1 MTQMTD
7 MSINKIRNLYSF
19 LNDQEFAVQREKLL
33 DLYEKERNKEMV
45 IGFAGHFS
53 AGKSTM
59 INTLLDEDLLPSSP
73 IPTSA
78 NIVKLKSGDIKTV
91 VHFQNGSSVKY
102 EEEVDMRTI
111 QNLCKDG
118 ETITG
123 IEISRPQSSLP
134 PHISVVDTPGVDST
148 NDADR
153 LITESSLHLMDY
165 MYYIM
170 DYNHVQSEVNLMFLL
185 EMQRRKTPFSI
196 VINQV
201 DKHIES
207 ELTFQDYRTSV
218 IEAFSRWG
226 IEPDQ
231 LYFTSMRDFSLTIND
246 FIQLKEDFHSLFNQE
261 ETMAQKQLLHQV
273 KGIAEEAAFNYSDLQ
288 EEEIQSLREKIEEAE
303 DAIQKSPL
311 EEEWM
316 EKQIN
321 LKEEAE
327 EDFQNKVL
335 HFITNAY
342 LIPSSLREYAEL
354 YLEAMQPEFKVGIFF
369 SHKKTEEERLER
381 KRVFHQKLNESIEQN
396 LHWPVRERML
406 KLLEQF
412 NITDSELI
420 HNVQNS
426 TFDYPEERLSSLVQP
441 GASVTGAYVLRY
453 TDEVAKNIRKL
464 AKEWVIEQWR
474 GSLYDAVERKKS
486 SVKNQYAS
494 VFDAYIEKQVYQNRM
509 KELNEKMKNF
519 RYEMTSQMEE
529 STLTDHNDQIF
540 NDLEKRQQS
549 MESRSMAEF
558 SFDQEEKAEIGNKD
572 PIPDREQSHSTVDQA
587 IQKADETLKNIKGID
602 GLQRLSQQLENKR
615 ERLAHRQYTVA
626 LFGAFSAGKSSF
638 ANALLGDLILPVSP
652 NPTTATINKISPPTE
667 DKPNHTIEAHIKS
680 KEEMLEDLTPIL
692 EEISIN
698 ETSLDDICSIVEQ
711 MNEADWT
718 TLDHKNHSFLRAFIE
733 GYPEMKTHFG
743 QCIHVDWSDFSSYVA
758 KEEKSCFI
766 ESMEL
771 YYDCPWTRAGV
782 TLVDTPG
789 ADSVNARHTD
799 VSFEYIKDADAVLF
813 VTYYNH
819 PFSQADQSFL
829 TQLGRVKDSFAMDKM
844 FFLINAA
851 DLAKSDEELE
861 QVENYVKEQ
870 LNSFQIRNPK
880 MYSVSSLHAL
890 QEKQK
895 DIKKHSGM
903 TNFEQNFRSF
913 LDEELAQMMIASI
926 EEDVVQVMRVLES
939 YIETSQMNEEDRRK
953 EIVKV
958 KEDEEVA
965 LQLFKH
971 SFATGAQD
979 ALHNKVEKQMHYV
992 HERMM
997 LNFTDLFKRHY
1008 NPATIKKD
1016 GDIKEAL
1023 MRAQENLLKELSFEM
1038 IQETKAV
1045 CIRMERFVEDL
1056 IAQAKDRMESELM
1069 MIHRTLKLSKYD
1081 MEDLPLPVLEGNVDI
1096 QSKEKAQLRK
1106 YFKNPKAFFERN
1118 EKEEMKT
1125 SMADLLSTPL
1135 KVELEQMQQKVTDH
1149 YVEQWLQAY
1158 DRRME
1163 DWERD
1168 VLNHFTHLL
1177 SHLENPI
1184 ESDELEAILLKIQTF

>member
-7 MSINKIRNLYSF
+7 TSINKIQNLYSF
-19 LNDQEFAVQREKLL
+19 LNDQEFAVQKEKLL
-33 DLYEKERNKEMV
+33 DLYEKEQNKEMV

-59 INTLLDEDLLPSSP
+59 INTLLDSDLLPSSP

-78 NIVKLKSGDIKTV
+78 NIVKLKSGDVKTV
-91 VHFQNGSSVKY
+91 VHFQNGSSVQY
-102 EEEVDMRTI
+102 EEEVDMHTI
-111 QNLCKDG
+111 QKLCKDG

-123 IEISRPQSSLP
+123 IEIYRPESSLP
-134 PHISVVDTPGVDST
+134 PHISIVDTPGVDST

-185 EMQRRKTPFSI
+185 EMQRRKTPFSV

-207 ELTFQDYRTSV
+207 ELTFQEYRTSV

-231 LYFTSMRDFSLTIND
+231 LYFTSMRDFSLAIND
-246 FIQLKEDFHSLFNQE
+246 FRQLKGDFHSLFHQDE
-261 ETMAQKQLLHQV
+261 AITQKQLVHQV
-273 KGIAEEAAFNYSDLQ
+273 KGIAEEAAFNYSDQQ
-288 EEEIQSLREKIEEAE
+288 EEEIQFLREKIEEAD

-321 LKEEAE
+321 LKEEVE

-342 LIPSSLREYAEL
+342 LLPSSLREYAEL

-369 SHKKTEEERLER
+369 SQKKTEEERQER

-396 LHWPVRERML
+396 LQWPVRERML
-406 KLLEQF
+406 RLLEQL
-412 NITDSELI
+412 NITDSELL

-426 TFDYPEERLSSLVQP
+426 TFNYPEEQLSSLIQP
-441 GASVTGAYVLRY
+441 GASVTGTYVLRY
-453 TDEVAKNIRKL
+453 TDEIAKNIRKL

-474 GSLYDAVERKKS
+474 DSLLEAVERKQRV
-486 SVKNQYAS
+486 VKNQYAS
-494 VFDAYIEKQVYQNRM
+494 VFDAFIQKQESQVRM
-509 KELNEKMKNF
+509 KELNEGMKDF
-519 RYEMTSQMEE
+519 RYEMTSQMEDPVLTKH
-529 STLTDHNDQIF
+529 TLQIS

-549 MESRSMAEF
+549 MDTRSISEF
-558 SFDQEEKAEIGNKD
+558 SFEKEKKSEERNED
-572 PIPDREQSHSTVDQA
+572 PLPNREQAHSTVDQA
-587 IQKADETLKNIKGID
+587 IQKADETLKNIKEID
-602 GLQRLSQQLENKR
+602 GLQRLYQQLENKR
-615 ERLAHRQYTVA
+615 ERLAHRQFTVA

-652 NPTTATINKISPPTE
+652 NPTTATINKISPPSE
-667 DKPNHTIEAHIKS
+667 NKPNHTIEAHIKS
-680 KEEMLEDLTPIL
+680 QKEMMEDLTPIL
-692 EEISIN
+692 KEISIN
-698 ETSLDDICSIVEQ
+698 ETSLDNVYSIVEK
-711 MNEADWT
+711 MNEAEWT
-718 TLDHKNHSFLRAFIE
+718 TLDHKNHSFLRAFIQ
-733 GYPEMKTHFG
+733 GYPEMKTYFG
-743 QCIHVDWSDFSSYVA
+743 QCIQVEWSDFSSYVA

-851 DLAKSDEELE
+851 DLATSDEELE

-890 QEKQK
+890 QEKQN
-895 DIKKHSGM
+895 DISKQSGM
-903 TNFEQNFRSF
+903 PNFEQNFRRF

-939 YIETSQMNEEDRRK
+939 YIETSQMNEEDRQK

-958 KEDEEVA
+958 KEDKEVA
-965 LQLFKH
+965 IQLFKRN
-971 SFATGAQD
+971 FATGAQD
-979 ALHNKVEKQMHYV
+979 ALQNKVEKQMHYV

-1016 GDIKEAL
+1016 EDIKEAL

-1056 IAQAKDRMESELM
+1056 IAQAKDRMESELL
-1069 MIHRTLKLSKYD
+1069 MIHRTLKLSKND
-1081 MEDLPLPVLEGNVDI
+1081 MEDMPLPLLEGTVDI
-1096 QSKEKAQLRK
+1096 PSKEKGQLRK
-1106 YFKNPKAFFERN
+1106 YFKNPKAFFEKN

-1125 SMADLLSTPL
+1125 SMADLLSPSL
-1135 KVELEQMQQKVTDH
+1135 KAELEEMQQTVTNH
-1149 YVEQWLQAY
+1149 YVEQWQQAY
-1158 DRRME
+1158 DRCWK

-1168 VLNHFTHLL
+1168 VSSHFIHLL

-1184 ESDELEAILLKIQTF
+1184 ETDELEAILLKIQTF